1 MLILNMFLF
10 LKEKELM
17 NRSLIFALLTFLMAP
32 FIAFSQVEEKVE
44 SIDVVDQSVA
54 KQVHVLDLEITKYKN
69 RQEEIEIIKTS
80 SHAGHLDE
88 SKLIYPPRKVGKI
101 VVHFLDSKHELIEEI
116 VVKEPYL
123 QTLKKYDEGEDV
135 NTNDDA
141 VETEKISIHFN
152 ENPRI
157 KSMKIFKLKNENMV
171 EIFHHY
177 FVR

>member
-1 MLILNMFLF
+1 MLSLYMFLF

-17 NRSLIFALLTFLMAP
+17 NRLLLFSLPAFLIAP
-32 FIAFSQVEEKVE
+32 FTGFSQVEEEVE
-44 SIDVVDQSVA
+44 RIEGINQSTTE
-54 KQVHVLDLEITKYKN
+54 QVHVLDLEITKRKN

-80 SHAGHLDE
+80 SHAGHLDK